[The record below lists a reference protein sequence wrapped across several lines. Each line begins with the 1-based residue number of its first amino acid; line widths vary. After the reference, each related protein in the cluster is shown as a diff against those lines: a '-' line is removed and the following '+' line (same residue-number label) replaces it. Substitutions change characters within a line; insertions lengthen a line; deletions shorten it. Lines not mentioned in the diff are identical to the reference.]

1 MQQLN
6 FDTRLH
12 ANDNWPP
19 VEMETPDSPTSRLR
33 KLLRLLASF
42 PKGDDP
48 VCLGA
53 LDCSTLKRFGYNER
67 EIIGLKQ
74 QRLM

>member
-19 VEMETPDSPTSRLR
+19 AETPDSLVSRLR
-33 KLLRLLASF
+33 KLLHLLASF

-48 VCLGA
+48 ECLSA
-53 LDCSTLKRFGYNER
+53 LDSNTL
-67 EIIGLKQ
+67 
-74 QRLM
+74 QR